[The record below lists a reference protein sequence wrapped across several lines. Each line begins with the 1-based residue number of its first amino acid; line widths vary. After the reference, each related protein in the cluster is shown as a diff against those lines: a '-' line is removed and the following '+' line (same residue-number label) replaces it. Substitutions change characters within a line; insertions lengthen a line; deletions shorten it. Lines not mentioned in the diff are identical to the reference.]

1 MNYFLMTASKKTW
14 EACCS
19 EIMSLLDEIDAPSPE
34 IHGTE
39 RLLQILYGH
48 GGNKHAVQW
57 ALRSL
62 SPRLLLKLDAAERS
76 AFCGNK

>member
-1 MNYFLMTASKKTW
+1 MTVSEKTW
-14 EACCS
+14 EACRS
-19 EIMSLLDEIDAPSPE
+19 KILFLLDEIDAPSSE
-34 IHGTE
+34 NHGTE

-48 GGNKHAVQW
+48 GGYNKHAVER

-76 AFCGNK
+76 VFCGGK